1 MMKNNKLIETK
12 SDSLKRLSKQGYEF
26 FQNSDSWRLDKDTI
40 INLTTIK
47 NCLKKSTLDGFL
59 KTIAFY
65 AENYSSGYTKNI
77 VAKFRYMMI
86 SMGVSEINP
95 DLLINYRSTLTKNT
109 EWYLGT
115 IKGFLKKWRELGYT
129 GVSDEDI
136 KLLYSWAF
144 KSAAKGD
151 VVKRLDP
158 HKGPLTDIEL
168 SAFNEGIIQVF
179 EQNKITISELALA
192 LILSN
197 TGRRR
202 IQISHLK
209 IKDIMTGKNLKGEL
223 MYLINVPRA
232 KQRGATFRSEFSQ
245 FAITKELWTI
255 LNMQSQS
262 VCRQV
267 ESIIGFEIP
276 DIDRLELPLFPN
288 ISKFKYRYDNSCL
301 ESALSHNNFKI
312 KHEWNLTELRE
323 KFVRDELHISS
334 REITKTV
341 NKIANIAN
349 IYSERT
355 GKVIKTTPVRFRY
368 TMGTRAAR
376 EGFGRMVIAEL
387 LDHSDTQNANV
398 YIENIPEYAE
408 RINQKVGHLLT
419 PYAQAFAGVLVN
431 SEKDAERGNNLS
443 SRIGNNG
450 KGVGTCGNYG
460 FCGAR
465 VPMPCYTCIHFQ
477 AWVYGPHQ
485 RVLDELIAER
495 DRIKDITGDIA
506 VAAVNDRT
514 IYAVAEVIR
523 LCETRKKVL
532 ENG

>member
-1 MMKNNKLIETK
+1 MKNNKLLKIE
-12 SDSLKRLSKQGYEF
+12 SNSLKRSSKGGYEF

-40 INLTTIK
+40 ISLKTIR
-47 NCLKKSTLDGFL
+47 NCLKKSLVDGFL
-59 KTIAFY
+59 KTITFY
-65 AENYSSGYTKNI
+65 AENYSSTHTKFI
-77 VAKFRYMMI
+77 ADRFRHMMI
-86 SMGVSEINP
+86 NSGGSEINP
-95 DLLINYRSTLTKNT
+95 DLLINYRSTLTSGT

-115 IKGFLKKWRELGYT
+115 IRGFLKKWHELGYE
-129 GVSDEDI
+129 GVSDEVI
-136 KLLYSWAF
+136 ELLNGWTL
-144 KSAAKGD
+144 KGNIKGD

-168 SAFNEGIIQVF
+168 SAFNEGIIQAF
-179 EQNKITISELALA
+179 EQGKITVSELAIG
-192 LILSN
+192 LIASN
-197 TGRRR
+197 TGRRQ

-209 IKDIMTGKNLKGEL
+209 IKDIMTGKNLKGET

-232 KQRGATFRSEFSQ
+232 KQRGATFRSEFRQ
-245 FAITKELWTI
+245 FAVTKELWTI
-255 LNMQSQS
+255 LNMQVQS
-262 VCRQV
+262 VIEQIK
-267 ESIIGFEIP
+267 STTGLEIS

-288 ISKFKYRYDNSCL
+288 IYKFKYASDNGSI
-301 ESALSHNNFKI
+301 ESSLIHDNFKI
-312 KHEWNLTELRE
+312 KHEWNLTELRQ
-323 KFVRDELHISS
+323 KLAKDELHILSS
-334 REITKTV
+334 NITETV
-341 NKIANIAN
+341 KKIARVAN
-349 IYSERT
+349 INSERT
-355 GKVIKTTPVRFRY
+355 GKAIEITSYRFRY

-376 EGFGRMVIAEL
+376 EGFGIMVIAEL

-431 SEKDAERGNNLS
+431 SEKDAERGNDLS

-465 VPMPCYTCIHFQ
+465 VPIPCYTCIHFQ

-495 DRIKDITGDIA
+495 NRITEITGDIA